1 MRSRIKSLQ
10 SPIILLVVVATI
22 AFYGQRA
29 FGQQLDSTEAN
40 DSATSV
46 SLTTQKTDPQ
56 KKTTSNQRGFFESI
70 RGSIDFGAHFRD
82 LSGSKPGKFEQFKDF
97 RNAPILRNLFLKFE
111 SGNSPTFFDARINE
125 AGERD
130 ARYATEFGRIG
141 KYRFSFMWDQI
152 PQYYSTGTT
161 LHSMTSPGLL
171 TVDPNIRAAL
181 QAVPDAANPPQT
193 LGPTLPN
200 LVRQFIAAAPVI
212 QLRTRSDQMLVTA
225 SIHPNQNW
233 EFFFRAQYLRMNG
246 TRPKSTGTFGRQA
259 VGPAGDG
266 VWESLGM
273 ELPEPVRYHTINLTF
288 GFQYAKPKWRFGA
301 DYNVSLFRDSIPI
314 LTWENPFRVTD
325 AIAVAP
331 AFAVGRNRFVRAQ
344 LALPPD
350 NDFQSISVHGGVDLP
365 RDTQIRGVFTWGR
378 GTQNQAFPAYTLNSA
393 LVTANLPAGV
403 PGLFGLA
410 LPQSSLN
417 GLIHTIDQDYT
428 IASHPWKSN
437 KLFLQYRSNSR
448 NNLSPDITFP
458 ALPAFGD
465 SSERT
470 AVDFYNLPIET
481 LPTSYTHQIITGT
494 WQWDPNKK
502 FSWEMEYNW
511 DIWNRK
517 FRDAPRTNEHSI
529 QANFSYKPDFLR
541 GATFKGDYLYADRT
555 PTFYLTQPLSFLSP
569 IAGSTLGGYVA
580 TTTTRFIRGIPLEF
594 NLLRRFDEDKRIRN
608 DGGVSIEK
616 NFSDKLT
623 YSASYRYQRDDY
635 DKAAYGLNYDVTST
649 VFGQVTYFPKDNAYF
664 YADYSREQQQYGYK
678 DLGHLIAGA
687 VQNVTACCAQFP
699 FANTF
704 NRDTRAK
711 LDLFEVGFN
720 TSTAGEKT
728 VLDMSY
734 GLGFAR
740 DRTHT
745 VNPFPILANSPL
757 QAGAY
762 NYPDVINRQQELNVT
777 LSHKIREGFDV
788 GATYRFEPYRL
799 DDYYLNNLQP
809 YLGPTISTAGGRAT
823 APVPR
828 QLFLDARFAT
838 SHANAVTVF
847 ARYSF

>member
-1 MRSRIKSLQ
+1 MV
-10 SPIILLVVVATI
+10 LVGVAII
-22 AFYGQRA
+22 AFAGQSVV
-29 FGQQLDSTEAN
+29 GQQADSTDTNE
-40 DSATSV
+40 SAV
-46 SLTTQKTDPQ
+46 SNGQPTQKTDAQ
-56 KKTTSNQRGFFESI
+56 KKAAPKQKGFFESI

-82 LSGSKPGKFEQFKDF
+82 LSGTKPGKFEEFKDF
-97 RNAPILRNLFLKFE
+97 RNAPTLRTLFLKFE
-111 SGNSPTFFDARINE
+111 SGNSPTFFQARVNE

-141 KYRFSFMWDQI
+141 KYHLQFMWDQI

-161 LHSMTSPGLL
+161 LHSLTSPGLL
-171 TVDPNIRAAL
+171 TVDPTIRAAL
-181 QAVPDAANPPQT
+181 QAVPDAGNPPQT

-200 LVRQFIAAAPVI
+200 LVRQFISTAPVI
-212 QLRTRSDQMLVTA
+212 QLRTRSDQMLVTG
-225 SIHPNQNW
+225 SIHPNKNW

-246 TRPKSTGTFGRQA
+246 TRPKSTGTFARQG

-273 ELPEPVRYHTINLTF
+273 ELPEPVRYNTTNLTF
-288 GFQYAKPKWRFGA
+288 GFQYSQPKWRFGV
-301 DYNVSLFRDSIPI
+301 DYNISLFRNDVPI

-325 AIAVAP
+325 AIAIAP
-331 AFAVGRNRFVRAQ
+331 QFAVGRNRFVRAQ

-350 NDFQSISVHGGVDLP
+350 NDFQSISIHGGVDLP

-378 GTQNQAFPAYTLNSA
+378 GTQNEAFPTYTLNSA
-393 LVTANLPAGV
+393 LITANLPAGV

-410 LPQSSLN
+410 LPQPSLN
-417 GLIHTIDQDYT
+417 GLVHTIDQDYT

-437 KLFLQYRSNSR
+437 KLLLQYRSNSR

-458 ALPAFGD
+458 AEVAFGD

-470 AVDFYNLPIET
+470 AADFYGLPIET
-481 LPTSYTHQIITGT
+481 LPTSYTHQIITGN

-517 FRDAPRTNEHSI
+517 LRDAPRTNEHSI
-529 QANFSYKPDFLR
+529 QGKLSYKPDFMR
-541 GATFKGDYLYADRT
+541 GATFKADYLYGDRT
-555 PTFYLTQPLSFLSP
+555 PTYYLSQPLTFLP
-569 IAGSTLGGYVA
+569 VIGGSSLGGFAA
-580 TTTTRFIRGIPLEF
+580 TTTTRLLHGIPEEF

-608 DGGVSIEK
+608 DGGASIEK

-623 YSASYRYQRDDY
+623 YSLSYRYQRDDY

-649 VFGQVTYFPKDNAYF
+649 VYSQMTYFAKENAYF
-664 YADYSREQQQYGYK
+664 YADYSHEQQQYGYK
-678 DLGHLIAGA
+678 GLGHLIVGA
-687 VQNVTACCAQFP
+687 VQNVSGCCAQFP
-699 FANTF
+699 FGNTY

-711 LDLFEVGFN
+711 LDLFEFGFN
-720 TSTAGEKT
+720 TSTDGEKT
-728 VLDMSY
+728 VLDISY

-762 NYPDVINRQQELNVT
+762 NYPDVINWQQELNVT
-777 LSHKIREGFDV
+777 LSHKIKESLDI

-809 YLGPTISTAGGRAT
+809 YAGPTLSTAGGRAT

-838 SHANAVTVF
+838 SHANAATIFV
-847 ARYSF
+847 RYSF